1 MTRNFFTRLILEDD
15 DLDSENEL
23 TVRAWFA
30 LMGGFTEIERDLR
43 RVMAQQGLNLPR
55 FDILMVLSRHP
66 QGLNMGDLAR
76 ELVVTKGNVTG
87 VVKRLQ
93 SDGLIARVS
102 DTSDKRIQTVTLTE
116 GGRREFETYYWTYAE
131 SVSGALGHLSSAE
144 LNQLTDIMAK
154 IDTDLF
160 RGEGPDHDR
169 AR

>member
-1 MTRNFFTRLILEDD
+1 MTRNFFTRLILEDE
-15 DLDSENEL
+15 DLDSESEL

-55 FDILMVLSRHP
+55 FDILMLLSRHP

-116 GGRREFETYYWTYAE
+116 GGRR
-131 SVSGALGHLSSAE
+131 
-144 LNQLTDIMAK
+144 
-154 IDTDLF
+154 
-160 RGEGPDHDR
+160 
-169 AR
+169 